1 MHTWIGKW
9 NYANTG
15 KILQL
20 GRYREHY
27 LCICGKASGIM
38 PVLGEFFKLVCIEG
52 ITYVSVERPVELCQ
66 YCGNSSNLYG

>member
-1 MHTWIGKW
+1 MQTWIGKW

-38 PVLGEFFKLVCIEG
+38 PVLGEFFKLVSRL
-52 ITYVSVERPVELCQ
+52 VQ
-66 YCGNSSNLYG
+66 NSRTFQGLLKDIPTVFKD